1 MHILTALRQYLRRGA
16 RLGGASAL
24 LALLLLALAPH
35 GAGAQALRPNFD
47 HASTSFELIGQ
58 HRDLP
63 CEACHANAIFKG
75 TPKVCASC
83 HGVGTQIH
91 AEAKPATHIMST

>member
-1 MHILTALRQYLRRGA
+1 MAAPRPKLSAIYTA
-16 RLGGASAL
+16 ASKVQQL
-24 LALLLLALAPH
+24 FALLLLVLCGTLAPVSEA
-35 GAGAQALRPNFD
+35 AGPQRSSFD
-47 HASTSFELIGQ
+47 HLTTGFELLGQ

-63 CEACHANAIFKG
+63 CESCHANAIFKS

-91 AEAKPATHIMST
+91 AEAKPATH